1 MNELLRFGYHFFMG
15 LRMLFT
21 GFALWRLRGTITPM
35 PKPLQVLLWVAISA
49 IGAGSVA
56 FSAFHKGETIN
67 ALWLVVAGLCSFAV
81 AYRFYSKWLIT
92 KVLVL
97 DAQRA
102 TPAHTKE
109 DGKDFVPTNK
119 WVVFGHHFAAIAGP
133 GPLVGPV
140 LAAQFG
146 YLPGM
151 LWILIGATLGGGV
164 HDAIVMFASIRRGG
178 KSVGQ
183 MLKEEVNPFVGF
195 VAMISVL
202 AIMTILLAVLG
213 LVVVKALAE
222 SPWGL
227 FTIAMTIPLALI
239 MGFGHTIFKV
249 SVRDI
254 TIFGIV
260 GLLVSVWAGSHLK
273 AWGIEHFFD
282 YKGETIAWS
291 IMIYGFAASVLP
303 VWMLLAP
310 RDYLSTFMKI
320 GTVAVLAVVVIWV
333 APDLQMP
340 KLTKSID
347 GTGLVF
353 LGSVF
358 PFVFITIACGA
369 ISGFH
374 ALISSG
380 TTPKLLDREDSI
392 RSIAYGA
399 MVTEMLVALM
409 AACALQPGEYFAIN
423 AGAAKI
429 VQTDPS
435 QAAAVTQMIT
445 TAGFP
450 VTVAGMDK
458 LATDIGEKTMF
469 GRVGGA
475 PTFAVGMAQMFAR
488 AFGSGWMAF
497 WYHFA
502 IMFEALFILTTI
514 DAGTRVGRFILQ
526 DFLGGIWKPLGNTRS
541 LPANVFASALLVAAW
556 GFFLYQGV
564 VDPLGGINTLWP
576 LFGIANQLLAVIAFS
591 LGTTILIKMGK
602 ARYMAVTLAPLALL
616 MTATFSAGYIKL
628 FDPNPKMGF
637 ISGAKFCADKI
648 AGGGTPKEM
657 KEWAAQQFN
666 FNIDTAVTAFF
677 LFAVAII
684 FFGCL
689 MEWVKLLNGS
699 KKIVLKE
706 DPYVALPEGA

>member
-1 MNELLRFGYHFFMG
+1 
-15 LRMLFT
+15 
-21 GFALWRLRGTITPM
+21 M
-35 PKPLQVLLWVAISA
+35 PKPLQVLIWIAISLL
-49 IGAGSVA
+49 GAGAVA
-56 FSAFHKGETIN
+56 FSALHKGETIN

-97 DAQRA
+97 DKHRA
-102 TPAHTKE
+102 PPSVTHK

-183 MLKEEVNPFVGF
+183 MLKEEVNPVVGF
-195 VAMISVL
+195 VAMVSVL

-227 FTIAMTIPLALI
+227 FTIVMTIPLAFI
-239 MGFGHTIFKV
+239 MGFGHTIFGA
-249 SVRDI
+249 SVRSI

-260 GLLVSVWAGSHLK
+260 GLLVSVWAGSNLK

-340 KLTKSID
+340 KLTKFVD

-380 TTPKLLDREDSI
+380 TTPKLLDNEADI
-392 RSIAYGA
+392 RSVAYGA

-409 AACALQPGEYFAIN
+409 ALVAACALQPGEYFAIN
-423 AGAAKI
+423 AGINKTMA
-429 VQTDPS
+429 P
-435 QAAAVTQMIT
+435 AAVVEVIS

-458 LATDIGEKTMF
+458 LAADIGEKTMF

-488 AFGSGWMAF
+488 AFGPAWMSF

-556 GFFLYQGV
+556 GYFLYQGV

-576 LFGIANQLLAVIAFS
+576 LFGIANQLLAVIAFC

-602 ARYMAVTLAPLALL
+602 ARYLLVTVIPLLFL
-616 MTATFSAGYIKL
+616 MSATFTAGYIKL
-628 FDPNPKMGF
+628 FDKDPRMGF
-637 ISGAKFCADKI
+637 IAGAEMYAKKL
-648 AGGGTPKEM
+648 AGGGTPVEM
-657 KEWAAQQFN
+657 KTWAAQQFN
-666 FNIDTAVTAFF
+666 FSVDTFVTAFF
-677 LFAVAII
+677 LLAVAVI
-684 FFGCL
+684 FLGCL
-689 MEWVKLLNGS
+689 REWIKLLSGS
-699 KKIVLKE
+699 KKVVLNE
-706 DPYVALPEGA
+706 EPYVALPEGA

>member
-1 MNELLRFGYHFFMG
+1 
-15 LRMLFT
+15 
-21 GFALWRLRGTITPM
+21 M
-35 PKPLQVLLWVAISA
+35 PKPLQVLIWIAISLL
-49 IGAGSVA
+49 GAGAVA
-56 FSAFHKGETIN
+56 FSALHKGETIN

-97 DAQRA
+97 DKHRA
-102 TPAHTKE
+102 PPSVTHK

-183 MLKEEVNPFVGF
+183 MLKEEVNPVVGF
-195 VAMISVL
+195 VAMVSVL

-227 FTIAMTIPLALI
+227 FTIVMTIPLAFI
-239 MGFGHTIFKV
+239 MGFGHTIFGV
-249 SVRDI
+249 SVRNI

-260 GLLVSVWAGSHLK
+260 GLLVSVWAGSNLK

-340 KLTKSID
+340 KLTKFVD

-380 TTPKLLDREDSI
+380 TTPKLLDNESDI
-392 RSIAYGA
+392 RSVAYGA
-399 MVTEMLVALM
+399 MITEMLVALM
-409 AACALQPGEYFAIN
+409 ALVAACALHPGEYFAIN
-423 AGAAKI
+423 AGINKTMA
-429 VQTDPS
+429 P
-435 QAAAVTQMIT
+435 AAVVEVIS

-458 LATDIGEKTMF
+458 LAADIGEKTMF

-488 AFGSGWMAF
+488 AFGPAWMSF

-526 DFLGGIWKPLGNTRS
+526 DFLAGIWKPLGNTRS

-556 GFFLYQGV
+556 GYFLYQGV

-576 LFGIANQLLAVIAFS
+576 LFGIANQLLAVIAFC

-602 ARYMAVTLAPLALL
+602 ARYLLVTVIPLLFL
-616 MTATFSAGYIKL
+616 MSATFTAGYIKL
-628 FDPNPKMGF
+628 FDKDPRMGF
-637 ISGAKFCADKI
+637 IAGAEMYAKKL
-648 AGGGTPKEM
+648 AGGGTPVEM
-657 KEWAAQQFN
+657 KTWAAQQFN
-666 FNIDTAVTAFF
+666 FTVDTFVTAFF
-677 LFAVAII
+677 LLAVAVI
-684 FFGCL
+684 FLGCL
-689 MEWVKLLNGS
+689 REWIRLLSGA
-699 KKIVLKE
+699 KKVVLNE
-706 DPYVALPEGA
+706 EPYVALPEGA

>member
-1 MNELLRFGYHFFMG
+1 MSK
-15 LRMLFT
+15 
-21 GFALWRLRGTITPM
+21 ALQILVWL
-35 PKPLQVLLWVAISA
+35 AISA
-49 IGAGSVA
+49 LGAGSVA
-56 FSAFHKGETIN
+56 FSAFHQGETIN

-81 AYRFYSKWLIT
+81 AYRFYSKWLMT

-97 DAQRA
+97 DAHRA
-102 TPAHTKE
+102 PPSVTHR
-109 DGKDFVPTNK
+109 DGKDYVPTNR

-183 MLKEEVNPFVGF
+183 MLKEEVNPVVGL

-227 FTIAMTIPLALI
+227 FTIVMTIPLAFI
-239 MGFGHTIFKV
+239 MGIGHTIFKI
-249 SVRDI
+249 SVRNV
-254 TIFGIV
+254 TLFGIV
-260 GLLVSVWAGSHLK
+260 GLLASVWAGSKLGE
-273 AWGIEHFFD
+273 WGLSSWFD
-282 YKGETIAWS
+282 QSGEWLAIS

-320 GTVAVLAVVVIWV
+320 GTVAVLAVAVVWV
-333 APDLQMP
+333 APELHMP
-340 KLTKSID
+340 KLTRFVD

-353 LGSVF
+353 AGKVF

-380 TTPKLLDREDSI
+380 TTPKLLDREDAI
-392 RSIAYGA
+392 RSVAYGA

-409 AACALQPGEYFAIN
+409 ALVAACALQPGEYFAIN
-423 AGAAKI
+423 AGINKTMAPEQ
-429 VQTDPS
+429 V
-435 QAAAVTQMIT
+435 AAVVTS
-445 TAGFP
+445 AGFP
-450 VTVAGMDK
+450 VTVEGMNK
-458 LATDIGEKTMF
+458 LAADIGEKTMF
-469 GRVGGA
+469 GRAGGA
-475 PTFAVGMAQMFAR
+475 PTFAVGMAHMFAR
-488 AFGSGWMAF
+488 AFGESWMAF

-526 DFLGGIWKPLGNTRS
+526 DFLGGLWKPLGNTRS
-541 LPANVFASALLVAAW
+541 LPANVFASGLLVAAW
-556 GFFLYQGV
+556 GYFLYQGV

-576 LFGIANQLLAVIAFS
+576 LFGIANQLLAVIAFC

-602 ARYMAVTLAPLALL
+602 ARYLAVTAVPLVFL
-616 MTATFSAGYIKL
+616 MSATFSAGWVKL
-628 FDPNPKMGF
+628 FDADYRMGF
-637 ISGAKFCADKI
+637 IAGAKYYGEKLA
-648 AGGGTPKEM
+648 AGGTPEEM
-657 KEWAAQQFN
+657 KVWAAQQFN
-666 FNIDTAVTAFF
+666 FQVDTAVTLFF
-677 LFAVAII
+677 LAAVAII
-684 FFGCL
+684 FLGCL
-689 MEWVKLLNGS
+689 AEWVRLLSGS
-699 KKIVLKE
+699 KKAQLRE
-706 DPYVALPEGA
+706 DPYVALPDAA

>member
-1 MNELLRFGYHFFMG
+1 MS
-15 LRMLFT
+15 
-21 GFALWRLRGTITPM
+21 
-35 PKPLQVLLWVAISA
+35 KPLQILTWIAISA
-49 IGAGSVA
+49 LGAGSVA
-56 FSAFHKGETIN
+56 FSALHKGETIN
-67 ALWLVVAGLCSFAV
+67 ALWIVVAGMCSFAV
-81 AYRFYSKWLIT
+81 AYRFYSKWLMT

-97 DAQRA
+97 DKHRA
-102 TPAHTKE
+102 PPSVTHK

-183 MLKEEVNPFVGF
+183 MLKEEVNPLVGF

-227 FTIAMTIPLALI
+227 FTIAMTIPLAFI
-239 MGFGHTIFKV
+239 MGFGHTLFGV
-249 SVRDI
+249 SVRNI

-260 GLLVSVWAGSHLK
+260 GLIVSVWAGSNLK
-273 AWGIEHFFD
+273 EWGIEHFFD

-333 APDLQMP
+333 APELQMP
-340 KLTKSID
+340 KLTKFVD

-380 TTPKLLDREDSI
+380 TTPKLLDNEADI
-392 RSIAYGA
+392 RSVAYGA

-409 AACALQPGEYFAIN
+409 ALVAASALLPGEYFAIN
-423 AGAAKI
+423 AGINKTMAPAQVVEVI
-429 VQTDPS
+429 S
-435 QAAAVTQMIT
+435 N
-445 TAGFP
+445 AGFP

-458 LATDIGEKTMF
+458 LAADIGEKTMF

-488 AFGSGWMAF
+488 AFGPAWMSF

-541 LPANVFASALLVAAW
+541 LPANVFASAVLVAAW
-556 GFFLYQGV
+556 GYFLYQGV

-576 LFGIANQLLAVIAFS
+576 LFGIANQLLAVIAFC

-602 ARYMAVTLAPLALL
+602 ARYLLVTVIPLLFL
-616 MTATFSAGYIKL
+616 MSATFTAGYIKL
-628 FDPNPKMGF
+628 FDKDPRMGF
-637 ISGAKFCADKI
+637 LSGAKFYGDKM
-648 AGGGTPKEM
+648 AAGGTPQEM
-657 KEWAAQQFN
+657 KVWAAQQFN
-666 FNIDTAVTAFF
+666 FTVDTFVTAFF
-677 LFAVAII
+677 LLAVAII
-684 FFGCL
+684 FLGCL
-689 MEWVKLLNGS
+689 REWIKLLNGS
-699 KKIVLKE
+699 KKIVLNE
-706 DPYVALPEGA
+706 EAYVAMPEGA

>member
-1 MNELLRFGYHFFMG
+1 M
-15 LRMLFT
+15 
-21 GFALWRLRGTITPM
+21 TPHPPASIAPVM
-35 PKPLQVLLWVAISA
+35 SKPLQILTWIAISA
-49 IGAGSVA
+49 LGAGSVA
-56 FSAFHKGETIN
+56 FSALHKGETIN
-67 ALWLVVAGLCSFAV
+67 ALWIVVAGMCSFAV
-81 AYRFYSKWLIT
+81 AYRFYSKWLMT

-97 DAQRA
+97 DKHRA
-102 TPAHTKE
+102 PPSVTHK

-183 MLKEEVNPFVGF
+183 MLKEEVNPLVGF

-227 FTIAMTIPLALI
+227 FTIAMTIPLAFI
-239 MGFGHTIFKV
+239 MGFGHTLFGV
-249 SVRDI
+249 SVRNI

-260 GLLVSVWAGSHLK
+260 GLIVSVWAGSNLK
-273 AWGIEHFFD
+273 EWGIEHFFD

-333 APDLQMP
+333 APELQMP
-340 KLTKSID
+340 KLTKFVD

-380 TTPKLLDREDSI
+380 TTPKLLDNEADI
-392 RSIAYGA
+392 RSVAYGA

-409 AACALQPGEYFAIN
+409 ALVAASALLPGEYFAIN
-423 AGAAKI
+423 AGINKTMAPAQVVEVI
-429 VQTDPS
+429 S
-435 QAAAVTQMIT
+435 N
-445 TAGFP
+445 AGFP

-458 LATDIGEKTMF
+458 LAADIGEKTMF

-488 AFGSGWMAF
+488 AFGPAWMSF

-541 LPANVFASALLVAAW
+541 LPANVFASAVLVAAW
-556 GFFLYQGV
+556 GYFLYQGV

-576 LFGIANQLLAVIAFS
+576 LFGIANQLLAVIAFC

-602 ARYMAVTLAPLALL
+602 ARYLLVTVIPLLFL
-616 MTATFSAGYIKL
+616 MSATFTAGYIKL
-628 FDPNPKMGF
+628 FDKDPRMGF
-637 ISGAKFCADKI
+637 LSGAKFYGDKM
-648 AGGGTPKEM
+648 AAGGTPQEM
-657 KEWAAQQFN
+657 KVWAAQQFN
-666 FNIDTAVTAFF
+666 FTVDTFVTAFF
-677 LFAVAII
+677 LLAVAII
-684 FFGCL
+684 FLGCL
-689 MEWVKLLNGS
+689 REWMKLLNGS
-699 KKIVLKE
+699 KKIVLNE
-706 DPYVALPEGA
+706 EAYVAMPEGA

>member
-1 MNELLRFGYHFFMG
+1 
-15 LRMLFT
+15 
-21 GFALWRLRGTITPM
+21 M
-35 PKPLQVLLWVAISA
+35 PKPLRLLLWLAISA
-49 IGAGSVA
+49 LGAGSVA
-56 FSAFHKGETIN
+56 FTAFHQGETIN
-67 ALWLVVAGLCSFAV
+67 ALWIVVAGLCSFAV
-81 AYRFYSKWLIT
+81 AYRFYSKWLMT

-97 DAQRA
+97 DKQRA
-102 TPAHTKE
+102 TPAHTKQ
-109 DGKDFVPTNK
+109 DGKDFVPTNQ

-140 LAAQFG
+140 LASQFG
-146 YLPGM
+146 YLPGT

-183 MLKEEVNPFVGF
+183 MLKEEVNSVVGF
-195 VAMISVL
+195 VAMVSIL

-227 FTIAMTIPLALI
+227 FTIAMTIPLAFI
-239 MGFGHTIFKV
+239 MGFGHTILKL
-249 SVRDI
+249 SVRDV

-260 GLLVSVWAGSHLK
+260 GLLASVWAGSKLEV
-273 AWGIEHFFD
+273 WGIQHWFD
-282 YKGETIAWS
+282 FSGTSLAWS

-320 GTVAVLAVVVIWV
+320 GTVAVLAVAVIFV
-333 APDLQMP
+333 APELQMP
-340 KLTKSID
+340 KLTKFID
-347 GTGLVF
+347 GSGLVF
-353 LGSVF
+353 GGKIF

-380 TTPKLLDREDSI
+380 TTPKMLDREDSI
-392 RSIAYGA
+392 RSVAYGA

-409 AACALQPGEYFAIN
+409 ALVAACALVPGEYFAIN
-423 AGAAKI
+423 AGINKTMPPDQ
-429 VQTDPS
+429 V
-435 QAAAVTQMIT
+435 VKVIT
-445 TAGFP
+445 EAGYP
-450 VTVAGMDK
+450 VTVEGMNK
-458 LATDIGEKTMF
+458 LAADIGEKTMF
-469 GRVGGA
+469 GRAGGA

-488 AFGSGWMAF
+488 AFGESWMAF

-526 DFLGGIWKPLGNTRS
+526 DFMGNLWKPLGNTQS
-541 LPANVFASALLVAAW
+541 LPSNIFASALLVSGW
-556 GFFLYQGV
+556 GYFLYQGV

-576 LFGIANQLLAVIAFS
+576 LFGIANQLLAVIAFC

-602 ARYMAVTLAPLALL
+602 ARYMAVTVVPLVFL
-616 MTATFSAGYIKL
+616 MSATFSAGYIKI
-628 FDPNPKMGF
+628 FDADPKMGF
-637 ISGAKFCADKI
+637 IAAAKSFGQKLA
-648 AGGGTPKEM
+648 AGGTDQQM
-657 KEWAAQQFN
+657 KEWSAQQFN
-666 FNIDTAVTAFF
+666 FNVDTFVTGFF
-677 LFAVAII
+677 LAAVAII
-684 FFGCL
+684 FLGCL
-689 MEWVKLLNGS
+689 AEWVKLLKGA
-699 KKIVLKE
+699 KQPVLHE
-706 DPYVALPEGA
+706 DPYVTLPDAA

>member
-1 MNELLRFGYHFFMG
+1 MNNKFLR
-15 LRMLFT
+15 
-21 GFALWRLRGTITPM
+21 I
-35 PKPLQVLLWVAISA
+35 LLWLAISA
-49 IGAGSVA
+49 LGAGSVA
-56 FSAFHKGETIN
+56 YSALHKGETIN

-102 TPAHTKE
+102 TPAITKR

-183 MLKEEVNPFVGF
+183 MLKEEVNPVVGF

-213 LVVVKALAE
+213 LVVVKALAV

-239 MGFGHTIFKV
+239 MGVGHTIFKV
-249 SVRDI
+249 SVRNV

-260 GLLVSVWAGSHLK
+260 GLIASVVAGNYLEV
-273 AWGIEHFFD
+273 WGIKEWFD
-282 YKGETIAWS
+282 YNGKWLAWA

-320 GTVAVLAVVVIWV
+320 GTVAVLAIVVVIV

-340 KLTKSID
+340 KLSKFTD
-347 GTGLVF
+347 GNGLVF
-353 LGSVF
+353 LGSIF

-380 TTPKLLDREDSI
+380 TTPKLLDREDQI
-392 RSIAYGA
+392 RSVAYGA

-409 AACALQPGEYFAIN
+409 ALVAACSLEPGQYFAIN
-423 AGAAKI
+423 AGIAKAAQ
-429 VQTDPS
+429 VDPS
-435 QAAAVTQMIT
+435 QAGAVAAAIT
-445 TAGFP
+445 AQSGFP
-450 VTVAGMDK
+450 VTAEGMAA
-458 LATDIGEKTMF
+458 LAKGVGEENMF

-475 PTFAVGMAQMFAR
+475 PTFAVGMAHMFAR
-488 AFGSGWMAF
+488 AFGEGWMAF

-526 DFLGGIWKPLGNTRS
+526 DFLGGIWKPLGDTRNLVS
-541 LPANVFASALLVAAW
+541 NMFSSALLVAAW

-576 LFGIANQLLAVIAFS
+576 LFGIANQLLAVIAFC

-602 ARYMAVTLAPLALL
+602 VRYLAVTVIPLIFLMAVTF
-616 MTATFSAGYIKL
+616 TAGYIKM

-637 ISGAKFCADKI
+637 IAGAKLYTDKI
-648 AGGGTPKEM
+648 AAGGTPKEM

-666 FNIDTAVTAFF
+666 FNVDTAVTGFF
-677 LFAVAII
+677 LLAVAVI
-684 FFGCL
+684 FLGCL
-689 MEWVKLLNGS
+689 REWVRLLTG
-699 KKIVLKE
+699 KKKSELKE
-706 DPYVALPEGA
+706 DPYVALTDSEVAA

>member
-1 MNELLRFGYHFFMG
+1 
-15 LRMLFT
+15 
-21 GFALWRLRGTITPM
+21 M
-35 PKPLQVLLWVAISA
+35 PKPLQILVWIAISA
-49 IGAGSVA
+49 LGAGAVA
-56 FSAFHKGETIN
+56 FSALHKGETIN

-81 AYRFYSKWLIT
+81 AYRFYSKWLLT

-97 DAQRA
+97 DSQRA
-102 TPAHTKE
+102 PPAVTHQ

-183 MLKEEVNPFVGF
+183 MLREEVNPFVGI
-195 VAMISVL
+195 VAMISIL

-213 LVVVKALAE
+213 LVVVKAMAE
-222 SPWGL
+222 SPWSL
-227 FTIAMTIPLALI
+227 FTIAMTIPLAFI
-239 MGFGHTIFKV
+239 MGVAHTKMGV
-249 SVRDI
+249 SVRNV
-254 TIFGIV
+254 TIFGVI
-260 GLLVSVWAGSHLK
+260 GLLASVWAGSKLGE
-273 AWGIEHFFD
+273 WGLQRYFD
-282 YKGETIAWS
+282 RSGEWQVWA

-320 GTVAVLAVVVIWV
+320 GTVVVLAFAVIWV
-333 APDLQMP
+333 APELHMP
-340 KLTKSID
+340 KVTKFID

-353 LGSVF
+353 AGTLF

-380 TTPKLLDREDSI
+380 TTPKLLANESNI
-392 RSIAYGA
+392 RSVAYGA

-409 AACALQPGEYFAIN
+409 ALVAACALQPGEYFAIN
-423 AGAAKI
+423 AGLNKVMPPEQVVATI
-429 VQTDPS
+429 S
-435 QAAAVTQMIT
+435 

-450 VTVAGMDK
+450 VTVEGMNK
-458 LATDIGEKTMF
+458 LAADIGEKNMF
-469 GRVGGA
+469 GRAGGA

-488 AFGSGWMAF
+488 AFGERWMSF

-541 LPANVFASALLVAAW
+541 LPANVFASAVLVGAW
-556 GFFLYQGV
+556 GWFLYQGV

-576 LFGIANQLLAVIAFS
+576 IFGIANQLLAVIAFC

-602 ARYMAVTLAPLALL
+602 SRFLAVTAVPLAFLI
-616 MTATFSAGYIKL
+616 TATFSAGWIKI
-628 FDPNPKMGF
+628 FDANPKMGF
-637 ISGAKFCADKI
+637 LAAAKDFSAKI
-648 AGGGTPKEM
+648 AAGGTEKQIA
-657 KEWAAQQFN
+657 EWTAQKFN
-666 FNIDTAVTAFF
+666 FMVDVYVTGFF
-677 LFAVAII
+677 LCAVAII
-684 FFGCL
+684 FIGCL
-689 MEWVKLLNGS
+689 MEWIKLLSGA
-699 KKIVLKE
+699 KKAVLAE
-706 DPYVALPEGA
+706 EPYVALAEGI

>member
-1 MNELLRFGYHFFMG
+1 LIEGRG
-15 LRMLFT
+15 LSSL
-21 GFALWRLRGTITPM
+21 TILM
-35 PKPLQVLLWVAISA
+35 PKPLRILTWLAISA
-49 IGAGSVA
+49 LGAGSVA
-56 FSAFHKGETIN
+56 FSALHQGETIN
-67 ALWLVVAGLCSFAV
+67 ALWIVVAGICSFAV
-81 AYRFYSKWLIT
+81 AYRFYSKWLMT

-97 DAQRA
+97 DDQRA
-102 TPAHTKE
+102 TPAHTKK
-109 DGKDFVPTNK
+109 DGKDFVPTSK

-146 YLPGM
+146 YLPGT

-183 MLKEEVNPFVGF
+183 MLKEEVNPIVGL

-202 AIMTILLAVLG
+202 CIMTILLAVLG

-227 FTIAMTIPLALI
+227 FTIAMTIPLAFI

-260 GLLVSVWAGSHLK
+260 GLIASVWAGSHLK
-273 AWGIEHFFD
+273 DWGIEYLFD

-320 GTVAVLAVVVIWV
+320 GTVAVLALVVIWV
-333 APDLQMP
+333 APELHMP
-340 KLTKSID
+340 KLTKFVD

-353 LGSVF
+353 LGGVF

-380 TTPKLLDREDSI
+380 TTPKLLDREESI
-392 RSIAYGA
+392 RSVAYGA

-409 AACALQPGEYFAIN
+409 ALVAACALQPGEYFAIN
-423 AGAAKI
+423 AGINKTMAPQE
-429 VQTDPS
+429 V
-435 QAAAVTQMIT
+435 VGVIT
-445 TAGFP
+445 NAGFP

-458 LATDIGEKTMF
+458 LAADIGEKTMF

-488 AFGSGWMAF
+488 AFGPSWMSF

-526 DFLGGIWKPLGNTRS
+526 DFLGGIWKPLGNTQS

-556 GFFLYQGV
+556 GYFLYQGV

-576 LFGIANQLLAVIAFS
+576 LFGIANQLLAVIAFC

-602 ARYMAVTLAPLALL
+602 TRYLLVTVIPLLFL
-616 MTATFSAGYIKL
+616 MSATFTAGYIKL
-628 FDPNPKMGF
+628 FDANPKMGF
-637 ISGAKFCADKI
+637 IAGAKFYSDQIA
-648 AGGGTPKEM
+648 AGGTEQQL

-666 FNIDTAVTAFF
+666 FNVDTAVTAFF
-677 LFAVAII
+677 LCAVAII
-684 FFGCL
+684 FLGCL
-689 MEWVKLLNGS
+689 REWVRLLSGS
-699 KKIVLKE
+699 KKVVLNE
-706 DPYVALPEGA
+706 DPYVTLPEAV

>member
-1 MNELLRFGYHFFMG
+1 
-15 LRMLFT
+15 
-21 GFALWRLRGTITPM
+21 M
-35 PKPLQVLLWVAISA
+35 PKPLRLLLWLAISA
-49 IGAGSVA
+49 LGAGSVA
-56 FSAFHKGETIN
+56 FTAFHQGETIN
-67 ALWLVVAGLCSFAV
+67 ALWIVVAGLCSFAV
-81 AYRFYSKWLIT
+81 AYRFYSKWLVT

-97 DAQRA
+97 DKQRA
-102 TPAHTKE
+102 TPAHTKQ
-109 DGKDFVPTNK
+109 DGKDFVPTNQ

-140 LAAQFG
+140 LASQFG
-146 YLPGM
+146 YLPGT

-183 MLKEEVNPFVGF
+183 MLKEEVNSVVGF
-195 VAMISVL
+195 VAMVSIL

-227 FTIAMTIPLALI
+227 FTIAMTIPLAFI
-239 MGFGHTIFKV
+239 MGFGHTILKI
-249 SVRDI
+249 SVRDV

-260 GLLVSVWAGSHLK
+260 GLLVSVWAGSKLEV
-273 AWGIEHFFD
+273 WGIQHWFD
-282 YKGETIAWS
+282 FSGTSLAWS

-320 GTVAVLAVVVIWV
+320 GTVAVLAVAVIFV
-333 APDLQMP
+333 APELQMP
-340 KLTKSID
+340 KLTKFID
-347 GTGLVF
+347 GSGLVF
-353 LGSVF
+353 GGKIF

-380 TTPKLLDREDSI
+380 TTPKMLDREDSI
-392 RSIAYGA
+392 RSVAYGA

-409 AACALQPGEYFAIN
+409 ALVAACALVPGEYFAIN
-423 AGAAKI
+423 AGINKTMPPDQ
-429 VQTDPS
+429 V
-435 QAAAVTQMIT
+435 VKVIT
-445 TAGFP
+445 EAGYP
-450 VTVAGMDK
+450 VTVEGMNK
-458 LATDIGEKTMF
+458 LAADIGEKTMF
-469 GRVGGA
+469 GRAGGA

-488 AFGSGWMAF
+488 AFGESWMAF

-526 DFLGGIWKPLGNTRS
+526 DFMGNLWKPLGNTRS
-541 LPANVFASALLVAAW
+541 LPSNVFASALLVSGW
-556 GFFLYQGV
+556 GYFLYQGV

-576 LFGIANQLLAVIAFS
+576 LFGIANQLLAVIAFC

-602 ARYMAVTLAPLALL
+602 ARYMAVTVVPLVFL
-616 MTATFSAGYIKL
+616 MSATFSAGYIKI
-628 FDPNPKMGF
+628 FDADPKMGF
-637 ISGAKFCADKI
+637 IAAAKSFGQKLA
-648 AGGGTPKEM
+648 AGGTDQQM
-657 KEWAAQQFN
+657 KEWSAQQFN
-666 FNIDTAVTAFF
+666 FNVDTFVTGFF
-677 LFAVAII
+677 LAAVAII
-684 FFGCL
+684 FLGCL
-689 MEWVKLLNGS
+689 AEWVKLLKGAKQS
-699 KKIVLKE
+699 VLHE
-706 DPYVALPEGA
+706 DPYVTLPDAA

>member
-1 MNELLRFGYHFFMG
+1 
-15 LRMLFT
+15 
-21 GFALWRLRGTITPM
+21 M
-35 PKPLQVLLWVAISA
+35 PKPLQILIWIAISVL
-49 IGAGSVA
+49 GAGSVA
-56 FSAFHKGETIN
+56 FSALQKGETIN

-97 DAQRA
+97 DKHRA
-102 TPAHTKE
+102 PPSVTHK
-109 DGKDFVPTNK
+109 DGKDFVPTNR

-183 MLKEEVNPFVGF
+183 MLKEEVNPVVGF
-195 VAMISVL
+195 VAMVSVL

-227 FTIAMTIPLALI
+227 FTIVMTIPLAFI
-239 MGFGHTIFKV
+239 MGFGHTIFGV
-249 SVRDI
+249 SVRNI

-260 GLLVSVWAGSHLK
+260 GLLVSVWAGSNLK

-340 KLTKSID
+340 KLTKFVD

-380 TTPKLLDREDSI
+380 TTPKLLDNEADI
-392 RSIAYGA
+392 RSVAYGA
-399 MVTEMLVALM
+399 MITEMLVALM
-409 AACALQPGEYFAIN
+409 ALVAACALQPGEYFAIN
-423 AGAAKI
+423 AGINKTMA
-429 VQTDPS
+429 P
-435 QAAAVTQMIT
+435 AAVVDVISN
-445 TAGFP
+445 AGFP

-458 LATDIGEKTMF
+458 LAADIGEKTMF

-488 AFGSGWMAF
+488 AFGPGWMSF

-526 DFLGGIWKPLGNTRS
+526 DFLAGIWKPLGNTRS

-556 GFFLYQGV
+556 GYFLYQGV

-576 LFGIANQLLAVIAFS
+576 LFGIANQLLAVIAFC

-602 ARYMAVTLAPLALL
+602 ARYLLVTVIPLLFL
-616 MTATFSAGYIKL
+616 MSATFTAGYIKL
-628 FDPNPKMGF
+628 FDKDPRMGF
-637 ISGAKFCADKI
+637 ISGAKMYGDKL
-648 AGGGTPKEM
+648 AAGGTPVEM
-657 KEWAAQQFN
+657 KTWAAQQFN
-666 FNIDTAVTAFF
+666 FTVDTFVTAFF
-677 LFAVAII
+677 LLAVAII
-684 FFGCL
+684 FLGCL
-689 MEWVKLLNGS
+689 REWIKLLSGS
-699 KKIVLKE
+699 KKVVLNE
-706 DPYVALPEGA
+706 EPYVALPEGA

>member
-1 MNELLRFGYHFFMG
+1 
-15 LRMLFT
+15 
-21 GFALWRLRGTITPM
+21 M
-35 PKPLQVLLWVAISA
+35 PPHPPASIAPVMSKPLQILTWIAISA
-49 IGAGSVA
+49 LGAGSVA
-56 FSAFHKGETIN
+56 FSALHKGETIN
-67 ALWLVVAGLCSFAV
+67 ALWIVVAGMCSFAV
-81 AYRFYSKWLIT
+81 AYRFYSKWLMT

-97 DAQRA
+97 DKHRA
-102 TPAHTKE
+102 PPSVTHK

-183 MLKEEVNPFVGF
+183 MLKEEVNPLVGF

-227 FTIAMTIPLALI
+227 FTIAMTIPLAFI
-239 MGFGHTIFKV
+239 MGFGHTLFGV
-249 SVRDI
+249 SVRNI

-260 GLLVSVWAGSHLK
+260 GLIVSVWAGSNLK
-273 AWGIEHFFD
+273 EWGIEHFFD

-333 APDLQMP
+333 APELQMP
-340 KLTKSID
+340 KLTKFVD

-380 TTPKLLDREDSI
+380 TTPKLLDNEADI
-392 RSIAYGA
+392 RSVAYGA

-409 AACALQPGEYFAIN
+409 ALVAASALLPGEYFAIN
-423 AGAAKI
+423 AGINKTMAPAQVVEVI
-429 VQTDPS
+429 S
-435 QAAAVTQMIT
+435 N
-445 TAGFP
+445 AGFP

-458 LATDIGEKTMF
+458 LAADIGEKTMF

-488 AFGSGWMAF
+488 AFGPAWMSF

-541 LPANVFASALLVAAW
+541 LPANVFASAVLVAAW
-556 GFFLYQGV
+556 GYFLYQGV

-576 LFGIANQLLAVIAFS
+576 LFGIANQLLAVIAFC

-602 ARYMAVTLAPLALL
+602 ARYLLVTVIPLLFL
-616 MTATFSAGYIKL
+616 MSATFTAGYIKL
-628 FDPNPKMGF
+628 FDKDPRMGF
-637 ISGAKFCADKI
+637 LSGAKFYGDKM
-648 AGGGTPKEM
+648 AAGGTPQEM
-657 KEWAAQQFN
+657 KVWAAQQFN
-666 FNIDTAVTAFF
+666 FTVDTFVTAFF
-677 LFAVAII
+677 LLAVAII
-684 FFGCL
+684 FLGCL
-689 MEWVKLLNGS
+689 REWMKLLNGS
-699 KKIVLKE
+699 KKIVLNE
-706 DPYVALPEGA
+706 EAYVAMPEGA

>member
-1 MNELLRFGYHFFMG
+1 MS
-15 LRMLFT
+15 
-21 GFALWRLRGTITPM
+21 
-35 PKPLQVLLWVAISA
+35 KPLQILTWIAISA
-49 IGAGSVA
+49 LGAGSVA
-56 FSAFHKGETIN
+56 FSALHKGETIN
-67 ALWLVVAGLCSFAV
+67 ALWIVVAGMCSFAV
-81 AYRFYSKWLIT
+81 AYRFYSKWLMT

-97 DAQRA
+97 DKHRA
-102 TPAHTKE
+102 PPSVTHK

-183 MLKEEVNPFVGF
+183 MLKEEVNPLVGF

-227 FTIAMTIPLALI
+227 FTIAMTIPLAFI
-239 MGFGHTIFKV
+239 MGFGHTLFGV
-249 SVRDI
+249 SVRNI

-260 GLLVSVWAGSHLK
+260 GLIVSVWAGSNLK
-273 AWGIEHFFD
+273 EWGIEHFFD

-333 APDLQMP
+333 APELQMP
-340 KLTKSID
+340 KLTKFVD

-380 TTPKLLDREDSI
+380 TTPKLLDNEADI
-392 RSIAYGA
+392 RSVAYGA

-409 AACALQPGEYFAIN
+409 ALVAASALLPGEYFAIN
-423 AGAAKI
+423 AGINKTMAPAQVVEVI
-429 VQTDPS
+429 S
-435 QAAAVTQMIT
+435 N
-445 TAGFP
+445 AGFP

-458 LATDIGEKTMF
+458 LAADIGEKTMF

-488 AFGSGWMAF
+488 AFGPAWMSF

-541 LPANVFASALLVAAW
+541 LPANVFASAVLVAAW
-556 GFFLYQGV
+556 GYFLYQGV

-576 LFGIANQLLAVIAFS
+576 LFGIANQLLAVIAFC

-602 ARYMAVTLAPLALL
+602 ARYLLVTVIPLLFL
-616 MTATFSAGYIKL
+616 MSATFTAGYIKL
-628 FDPNPKMGF
+628 FDKDPRMGF
-637 ISGAKFCADKI
+637 ISGAKFYGDKM
-648 AGGGTPKEM
+648 AAGGTPQEM
-657 KEWAAQQFN
+657 KVWAAQQFN
-666 FNIDTAVTAFF
+666 FTVDTFVTAFF
-677 LFAVAII
+677 LLAVAII
-684 FFGCL
+684 FLGCL
-689 MEWVKLLNGS
+689 REWIKLLNGS
-699 KKIVLKE
+699 KKIVLNE
-706 DPYVALPEGA
+706 EAYVAMPEGA